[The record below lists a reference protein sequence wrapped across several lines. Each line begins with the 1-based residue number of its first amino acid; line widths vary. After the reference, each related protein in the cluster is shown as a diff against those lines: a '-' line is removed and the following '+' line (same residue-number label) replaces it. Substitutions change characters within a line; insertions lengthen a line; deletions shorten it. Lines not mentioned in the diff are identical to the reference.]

1 MRAAASTSGLPLRLA
16 TCYHPVALSGQAGAY
31 FALFSEIGI
40 LLLVTTLAGVLA
52 GYWVDRQLASLP
64 IFVLV
69 GFLAGAGTGAFG
81 IYRLITRF
89 LAKYE

>member
-1 MRAAASTSGLPLRLA
+1 LPPQLA
-16 TCYHPVALSGQAGAY
+16 TCYHPGALSGQAGAY

-69 GFLAGAGTGAFG
+69 GFFAGAGTGAVG

-89 LAKYE
+89 LARYE